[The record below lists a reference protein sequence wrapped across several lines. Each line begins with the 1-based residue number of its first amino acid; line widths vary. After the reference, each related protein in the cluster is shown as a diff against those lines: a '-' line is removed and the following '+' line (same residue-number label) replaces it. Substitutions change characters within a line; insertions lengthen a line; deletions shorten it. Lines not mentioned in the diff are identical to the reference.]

1 MIGVR
6 QILVKKKKGP
16 MFTKKKINK
25 LIYTLSMVLTVA
37 KRLKYG
43 HGMEYFGEVLFN
55 NK

>member
-25 LIYTLSMVLTVA
+25 LIYTLSMMLTVV

-43 HGMEYFGEVLFN
+43 HGIEFWRSVI
-55 NK
+55 